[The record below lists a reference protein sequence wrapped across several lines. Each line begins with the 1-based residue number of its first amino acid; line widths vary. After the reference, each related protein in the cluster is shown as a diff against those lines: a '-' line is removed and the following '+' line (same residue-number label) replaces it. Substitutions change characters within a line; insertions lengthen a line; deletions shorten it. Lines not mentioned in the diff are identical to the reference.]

1 LVIVDEQSEG
11 EFLRIYY
18 ESFAA
23 GLNFAVAQSKF
34 SVQLSNLDLSEMWF
48 GITGQSYLVA
58 SD

>member
-23 GLNFAVAQSKF
+23 GLNFAVARSKF
-34 SVQLSNLDLSEMWF
+34 SVRLSKLNLSEMWF
-48 GITGQSYLVA
+48 GIAGQSYLVA